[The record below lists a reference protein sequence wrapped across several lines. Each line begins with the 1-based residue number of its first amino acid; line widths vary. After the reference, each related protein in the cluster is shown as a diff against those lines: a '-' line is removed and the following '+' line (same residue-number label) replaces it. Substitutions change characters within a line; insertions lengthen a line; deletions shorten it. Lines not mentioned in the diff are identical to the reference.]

1 MAAVTVATRGHGAVS
16 DATRHALPHEMDHNV
31 PTSSKRARKQNSAK
45 RSPIEGDDMSQ
56 ETPGL
61 LPQSPSS
68 YHVHL

>member
-31 PTSSKRARKQNSAK
+31 PTSSKRARKQDSAK

-56 ETPGL
+56 DTPGL
-61 LPQSPSS
+61 LPQSLSS
-68 YHVHL
+68 YHLHL